1 MNSNV
6 AVLEE
11 NLKKFIDIPFFLQP
25 QKDQKEILNNFEI
38 IFKKIKNKLE
48 KSKTLDTKVGKYIE
62 EIIQIIKSEPF
73 NEGDFSY
80 LLNKLLFEIDPTS
93 DDREYNSL
101 KLENDKLMLRAQ
113 PFWSSEAVV
122 TTSREKLLPEEIK
135 NHDFLVLRDEAQI
148 YGLDYF
154 LMMYKLLDTN
164 KDLTERKKLVYIGHE
179 DLPAL
184 ISDALSDDM
193 LVKIIYHL
201 IDKDLRNKM
210 ILSYYD
216 YKKIFLSIN
225 KDETLATENEMEKV
239 YLGLKEYIKSLIK
252 VSLENG
258 IDTIQN
264 VVYSPYGQTVNLT
277 ELNNL
282 FQ

>member
-11 NLKKFIDIPFFLQP
+11 NLKKFIDIPLFLQNQEI
-25 QKDQKEILNNFEI
+25 QKDILNNF
-38 IFKKIKNKLE
+38 KIVFSKVNKKLE
-48 KSKTLDTKVGKYIE
+48 LTKTLNTKVGKYV
-62 EIIQIIKSEPF
+62 QDIIKIINTQPF

-80 LLNKLLFEIDPTS
+80 LLNKLLFEIDPANN
-93 DDREYNSL
+93 DREYNSL
-101 KLENDKLMLRAQ
+101 KAENNKLLLRAQ
-113 PFWSSEAVV
+113 PFWSSEAVAI
-122 TTSREKLLPEEIK
+122 TSREKLLPEEIK
-135 NHDFLVLRDEAQI
+135 KHDFLVLRDEAQI

-154 LMMYKLLDTN
+154 LMMYKLLDTD
-164 KDLTERKKLVYIGHE
+164 KDLTERKKIVYIGHE

-193 LVKIIYHL
+193 LVKIVYHL
-201 IDKDLRNKM
+201 VDKDLRNKM

-216 YKKIFLSIN
+216 YKKIFLSIT
-225 KDETLATENEMEKV
+225 KDEKLATQKEIEV
-239 YLGLKEYIKSLIK
+239 VFFGLKKYINSLIK
-252 VSLENG
+252 ISIENG

-264 VVYSPYGQTVNLT
+264 VVYSPYGQTVNLA